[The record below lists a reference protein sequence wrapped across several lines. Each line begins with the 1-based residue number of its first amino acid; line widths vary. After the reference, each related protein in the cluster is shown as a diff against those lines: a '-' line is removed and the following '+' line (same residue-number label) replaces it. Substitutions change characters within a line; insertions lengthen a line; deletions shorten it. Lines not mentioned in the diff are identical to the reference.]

1 MNEENEKENLVGSV
15 PADSER
21 ADKNVVL
28 RNEKAKFVEDK
39 DDELN
44 KTTKDSKAEFQPI
57 VIEWKKPFFIM
68 FGIGVVGIIL
78 AYLLK
83 GQG

>member
-28 RNEKAKFVEDK
+28 RDKEAKFVEDK
-39 DDELN
+39 DDELD
-44 KTTKDSKAEFQPI
+44 KTTKDSKGDFQPI

-78 AYLLK
+78 AYILK

>member
-1 MNEENEKENLVGSV
+1 MDEENEKENLVGSV
-15 PADSER
+15 SAGSER
-21 ADKNVVL
+21 VDKNVVL
-28 RNEKAKFVEDK
+28 KNEEAKFVEDK
-39 DDELN
+39 DNELD
-44 KTTKDSKAEFQPI
+44 KTTKDSKGDFQPI